1 MKLEDVKKITDN
13 NHLNLYQITYT
24 KEGKKSNYFFASR
37 RSKQDLECRKNSTDA
52 VIGLPY
58 FIENNKIFVVIIKEF
73 RRAINAFVY
82 SLPAG
87 LIDKGEA
94 SEDAIKREL
103 KEEIGAKTLA
113 LKRVLSASYSSV
125 GLTDE
130 TNDCYYAKVQ
140 LGYGQELKG
149 YENIIYEIIELDDI
163 PKIIE
168 EKKFCLKSALLLKNF
183 YFEKKLMYLQGGK
196 NE

>member
-1 MKLEDVKKITDN
+1 MKLEEVKQITDT

-24 KEGKKSNYFFASR
+24 NRDKTTKYFFASR
-37 RSKQDLECRKNSTDA
+37 RHKQDLECRKNSTDA

-73 RRAINAFVY
+73 RRAINAFVF

-113 LKRVLSASYSSV
+113 LKRVLNSSYSSV

-130 TNDCYYAKVQ
+130 TNDCYYAEVQ

-149 YENIIYEIIELDDI
+149 YENIICEIIDLDDI

-168 EKKFCLKSALLLKNF
+168 ENKFCLKSALLLKNF
-183 YFEKKLMYLQGGK
+183 YFEKKLLALQGGK
-196 NE
+196 NG